1 MGLRNGKTIERA
13 MKMYNYIKNIPENVL
28 FGIKREKMQLWLL
41 CKKLYQ

>member
-28 FGIKREKMQLWLL
+28 FGIKREKMQL
-41 CKKLYQ
+41 